1 MSVSIILL
9 PAAIAAIAAAMGAGG
24 AGIVGAGIV
33 ARKGGPSTL
42 QVATRMKDLALLQD
56 ALRDIGAAS
65 TQATESEV
73 KATIGD
79 LSLTMTR
86 NAEGIWE
93 AHFES
98 LSGAVV
104 EEQNVAG
111 LLTHLDRAYAAR
123 VQSAVAE
130 KIRMRADS
138 AGLDLV
144 SETVDDDQTV
154 TMVLNVRQG
163 G

>member
-1 MSVSIILL
+1 MSVSIVLL
-9 PAAIAAIAAAMGAGG
+9 PIAIAAIASAIGAGG
-24 AGIVGAGIV
+24 GAAIGAGV
-33 ARKGGPSTL
+33 SARKGGPSTV
-42 QVATRMKDLALLQD
+42 QVATRMKDLTLLQA
-56 ALRDIGAAS
+56 ALQDIGATA
-65 TQATESEV
+65 TQATDAEV
-73 KATIGD
+73 RATLGD
-79 LSLTMTR
+79 INLTMTK

-98 LSGAVV
+98 TSGAVV
-104 EEQNVAG
+104 DENYVGG
-111 LLTHLDRAYAAR
+111 LITHLDRAYAAR

-130 KIRMRADS
+130 KIRLRADS

-144 SETVDDDQTV
+144 SESVDEDQTV